1 MNLSFLTELNITVE
15 FNACLARYTTFRLGG
30 NCPALVTCREAREL
44 QRTVAA
50 LKRKEVPFI
59 LMGFGS
65 NILASDKGVARVVV
79 RYSSNTPLITFR
91 LPESL
96 KVSVEVFVD
105 AATQLDDLAALACRS
120 GLEGITSLSGIPGTV
135 GGGIAGNAGAYGEQ
149 ITDRL
154 VSLQLLHS
162 DGRTV
167 RTVPKDHIHFS
178 YRDSELK
185 HNHDIILVA
194 TFALKPG
201 VNSGDLITRR
211 NKILAT
217 RESKHG
223 NWHENPC
230 AGSFFRNVEPTSKA
244 GPRQSAGWFLEEA
257 GAKSLRV
264 GGAFPY
270 FKHANIVTHD
280 SRARAQDV
288 YDLTLAMA
296 AKVKEKFALD
306 LIREVRLLGE
316 FSDGKVGNKAGF
328 W

>member
-1 MNLSFLTELNITVE
+1 MNLTFLKDLNLAVE
-15 FNACLARYTTFRLGG
+15 FDACLARYTTFRLGG
-30 NCPALVTCREAREL
+30 ICTALIMCREACEL

-50 LKRKEVPFI
+50 LHRKEVPFV

-65 NILASDKGVARVVV
+65 NILASDKGLPRVVI
-79 RYSSNTPLITFR
+79 RYSNNTPTIITSP
-91 LPESL
+91 LPGRG
-96 KVSVEVFVD
+96 EVFVD
-105 AATQLDDLAALACRS
+105 AATQLDDLAAFACRN
-120 GLEGITSLSGIPGTV
+120 GLAGITSMSGIPGTV

-149 ITDRL
+149 ITDHL
-154 VSLQLLHS
+154 VSLQLLHP

-185 HNHDIILVA
+185 YNSDIILGA
-194 TFALKPG
+194 TFDLKVG
-201 VNSGDLITRR
+201 GNAADLITKR
-211 NKILAT
+211 NAIIAT

-244 GPRQSAGWFLEEA
+244 GPRQSAGWFLDQA

-270 FKHANIVTHD
+270 VKHANIVTHN
-280 SRARAQDV
+280 SRANALDV
-288 YDLTLAMA
+288 YELTLKMA
-296 AKVKEKFALD
+296 AAVKEKFGLE
-306 LIREVRLLGE
+306 LVREVRLLGE
-316 FSDGKVGNKAGF
+316 FSGAPAGNKAGF